1 MKVAREARAECGA
14 GKGTEPRADSKPW
27 WMWNPEKGGYV
38 RRYGSRIMRRTFKLF
53 ALLLV
58 VASSAGLTGCIVVPD
73 DGYGY
78 HHHHHW
84 DRDGDR
90 GGHYGRDWR

>member
-1 MKVAREARAECGA
+1 
-14 GKGTEPRADSKPW
+14 
-27 WMWNPEKGGYV
+27 
-38 RRYGSRIMRRTFKLF
+38 MRRTFKLF